1 MSAVNPLN
9 TMLKLAL
16 STAKSQRDFF
26 LRTAESSLVAEV
38 KVLLLVLAESE
49 EGMIEKIH
57 SMMASGILDEI
68 EELYTAEDRHET
80 PDESPLDPVKVESDP
95 RFYVCNMAL
104 EKSLKTY
111 TFYLT
116 MATKA
121 KSDVIS
127 TLFEYLALL
136 EMREIKELRAMCDTF
151 EDIPI

>member
-1 MSAVNPLN
+1 
-9 TMLKLAL
+9 MLKLAL

-26 LRTAESSLVAEV
+26 SRAAENSQVAEV

-49 EGMIEKIH
+49 EDMIDKIQN
-57 SMMASGILDEI
+57 MMLSGILDEI
-68 EELYTAEDRHET
+68 EELYSAEDRHET
-80 PDESPLDPVKVESDP
+80 PDETPLDPVKVETDP
-95 RFYVCNMAL
+95 RFYVCNLAL

-121 KSDVIS
+121 KSEVIS

-136 EMREIKELRAMCDTF
+136 EMREIKELRAMVDTF
-151 EDIPI
+151 